1 MQKWEKKLL
10 QLINIW
16 LQICLQDFQQRL
28 ERIEIGR
35 QANYISHVLAYQHT
49 KNVCEHKKME
59 CS

>member
-1 MQKWEKKLL
+1 
-10 QLINIW
+10 
-16 LQICLQDFQQRL
+16 L